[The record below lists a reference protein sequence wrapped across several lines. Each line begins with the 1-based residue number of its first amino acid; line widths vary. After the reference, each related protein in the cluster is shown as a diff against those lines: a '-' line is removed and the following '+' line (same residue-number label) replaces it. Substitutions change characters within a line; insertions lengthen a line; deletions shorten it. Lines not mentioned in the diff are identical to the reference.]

1 MFVLA
6 LLPLLNTHTHT
17 HINTRAWHL
26 LRLLSRARVFRLL
39 VRHHSST
46 QQCPSQPHGLSAS
59 PPLSLSES
67 KPQPHH
73 LTVSDP
79 LSKSVRLRGREA
91 QFMIHDVA
99 PLLTQTY
106 PSTSAI
112 LNHLEVLLAHLHP
125 FSPAE
130 GLIASKRRPRD
141 IPLCYCDEMVKITYM
156 DTRVSF

>member
-1 MFVLA
+1 
-6 LLPLLNTHTHT
+6 
-17 HINTRAWHL
+17 
-26 LRLLSRARVFRLL
+26 
-39 VRHHSST
+39 
-46 QQCPSQPHGLSAS
+46 
-59 PPLSLSES
+59 
-67 KPQPHH
+67 
-73 LTVSDP
+73 
-79 LSKSVRLRGREA
+79 
-91 QFMIHDVA
+91 MIHDVA